1 MKTNRTDLGMR
12 RVLIT
17 LIVYLSVILA
27 ALLVVAFPKIAP
39 LVVGVTIA
47 LSLGR
52 LVYLYAWGK
61 AKNGYGWR
69 V

>member
-1 MKTNRTDLGMR
+1 MKTNRRNSGVR
-12 RVLIT
+12 KVLVTMIY
-17 LIVYLSVILA
+17 YLSVILV
-27 ALLVVAFPKIAP
+27 ALLVVAFPQIAVWVA
-39 LVVGVTIA
+39 VVAIA